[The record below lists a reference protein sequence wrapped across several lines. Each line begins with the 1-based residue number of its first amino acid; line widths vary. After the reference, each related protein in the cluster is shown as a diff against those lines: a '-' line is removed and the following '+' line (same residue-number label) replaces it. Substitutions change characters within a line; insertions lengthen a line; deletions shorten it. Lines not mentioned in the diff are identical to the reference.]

1 MAPARGDL
9 RPCTDEGCKG
19 TMQFRR
25 ESENDARKDA
35 GAAPAKSA
43 GGQDP
48 MGWSCSKDPDH
59 FVKGV

>member
-9 RPCTDEGCKG
+9 RPCTDAGCQG

-25 ESENDARKDA
+25 ESENEARK
-35 GAAPAKSA
+35 GPAAASAKSPA
-43 GGQDP
+43 GHDP

-59 FVKGV
+59 FRKGA

>member
-9 RPCTDEGCKG
+9 RPCTDPGCAG

-25 ESENDARKDA
+25 ESENDLGKDA
-35 GAAPAKSA
+35 AAVAARSA
-43 GGQDP
+43 AGHDP

-59 FVKGV
+59 FRKGA

>member
-9 RPCTDEGCKG
+9 RPCTDAGCKG

-25 ESENDARKDA
+25 ESENDARKDP
-35 GAAPAKSA
+35 AASAKSA
-43 GGQDP
+43 AGHDP

-59 FVKGV
+59 FSKGA